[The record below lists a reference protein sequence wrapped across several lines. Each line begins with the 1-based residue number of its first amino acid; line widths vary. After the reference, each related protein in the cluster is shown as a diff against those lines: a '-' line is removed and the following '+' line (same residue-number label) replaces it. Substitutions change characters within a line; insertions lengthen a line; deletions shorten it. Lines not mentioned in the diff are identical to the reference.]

1 MLPLTDSE
9 SEGEK
14 PFTPA
19 WTTLPNGTRTRRW
32 KRRSQRCK
40 RAAQDPVCTHQACRS
55 AADPGPWSP
64 TTRGPGEAAPSTR
77 DGILEVVMEDE
88 VNGVKENVQE
98 WEEVEFI
105 VDSGASGAVI
115 GEYMI
120 GAVAPSDPDP
130 RKSYKLADGS
140 VIPDKGSKKFL
151 GVTEEGWGR
160 TMTAHV
166 TNVDRPC

>member
-1 MLPLTDSE
+1 M
-9 SEGEK
+9 
-14 PFTPA
+14 
-19 WTTLPNGTRTRRW
+19 
-32 KRRSQRCK
+32 
-40 RAAQDPVCTHQACRS
+40 RA
-55 AADPGPWSP
+55 
-64 TTRGPGEAAPSTR
+64 
-77 DGILEVVMEDE
+77 GILEVVLVDE

-105 VDSGASGAVI
+105 VDSGASGTVI
-115 GEYMI
+115 GEDMI

-166 TNVDRPC
+166 TNVDRPLLSVSQIIQHGGRVAFDKSGSYIDGPGGQERIHLMQRGGLYTMKLWIPRDQKNPFQWQA